1 MFMEGRRVEENQDEK
16 IVTNQADATSEKK
29 SFNVP
34 KKLVYSLLAL
44 LLLGGA
50 LLVGTIIGGRTANAP
65 GPSPKTISKQKK
77 PAPTSDGSGAAT
89 ATACADGKTLFQ
101 DKSFGAQ
108 FCYPTDWGTAT
119 LNDAKVAA
127 ADSGHREVVRFSSN
141 PYVIVGGM
149 SDDWSTSVGRGV
161 GCLEPDNVVPPL
173 SAYDTSWHG
182 IEGSGAD
189 VSYAVRSLP
198 SSAGGYSVQ
207 ESVSNLLVSGVCVQ
221 GHKVISGSRYRV
233 VAVNYARDFA
243 PASGITTPPQHMA
256 EPNVLFSTELRA
268 QYDALLASLV
278 AY

>member
-1 MFMEGRRVEENQDEK
+1 MAQQEP
-16 IVTNQADATSEKK
+16 ADFPESKNADKTQ
-29 SFNVP
+29 NTVRIP
-34 KKLVYSLLAL
+34 KRILYLAGVAAILLFGGL
-44 LLLGGA
+44 LLFTLGN
-50 LLVGTIIGGRTANAP
+50 RKANAP
-65 GPSPKTISKQKK
+65 SPAASSASNKNQNNKTNPPKASD
-77 PAPTSDGSGAAT
+77 PATKSGFTCSAAQT
-89 ATACADGKTLFQ
+89 AFQ
-101 DKSFGAQ
+101 DKAFGAQ
-108 FCYPTDWGTAT
+108 FCYPTNWGTAT

-243 PASGITTPPQHMA
+243 PASGITTPAQHMA
-256 EPNVLFSTELRA
+256 EPNVLFSTELRT
-268 QYDALLASLV
+268 QYDAVLASLA

>member
-1 MFMEGRRVEENQDEK
+1 MPPEVTENNDNVPEQKIQDGQK
-16 IVTNQADATSEKK
+16 RIPKKVLYGFFAVAVLGVAVLVGFLLGNRKADAPTD
-29 SFNVP
+29 
-34 KKLVYSLLAL
+34 KLPTQ
-44 LLLGGA
+44 
-50 LLVGTIIGGRTANAP
+50 TIQKDTA
-65 GPSPKTISKQKK
+65 KK
-77 PAPTSDGSGAAT
+77 PTDITDKKTDALSCGI
-89 ATACADGKTLFQ
+89 GKTAFQ
-101 DKSFGAQ
+101 DKALGAQ

-119 LNDAKVAA
+119 INDAKVAA
-127 ADSGHREVVRFSSN
+127 ADTGHREVVRFSSN

-243 PASGITTPPQHMA
+243 PASGITTPAQHMA
-256 EPNVLFSTELRA
+256 EPNVLFSTELRT
-268 QYDALLASLV
+268 QYDALLASLA